1 MKTFLLTLLSL
12 VIGYGIGVGAG
23 FGLVHLLSSNRHD
36 KSMEAAMTGFFVA
49 GPIVALLSAGGMLAF
64 RLLAK

>member
-1 MKTFLLTLLSL
+1 VKTFGLTVLFL
-12 VIGYGIGVGAG
+12 VIGYVVGVGAG
-23 FGLVHLLSSNRHD
+23 IGLVHLLSGNRHD

-64 RLLAK
+64 RLLSK